1 MTNIVS
7 YNRLIRPFKNIEA
20 PHTNKKLKHEED
32 KNFLIQNNDEDDDCE
47 LNSTIEATD
56 NNDEDVFF
64 SPVNNPKFHYNKLN
78 ENKQKITNKT
88 KIEVD
93 EIAEEIKQS
102 RKQISCLTE
111 IKSLKLF
118 ETHADGVIWYFN
130 LLCDTMMFYIKDN
143 KQLSSQEM
151 NVRIHMANAHL
162 LFVKNLYQVRI
173 ASSKQLKELISSI
186 HPCIVA
192 LSLLNESGALGI
204 WDAHNCAYDNY
215 VYIFSI
221 KIKFCSCKVKYFIIL
236 KKPKLSSFDRLNLIE
251 SLINCQKLVQDKSIF

>member
-88 KIEVD
+88 AGTFSKY
-93 EIAEEIKQS
+93 
-102 RKQISCLTE
+102 IS
-111 IKSLKLF
+111 
-118 ETHADGVIWYFN
+118 V
-130 LLCDTMMFYIKDN
+130 
-143 KQLSSQEM
+143 
-151 NVRIHMANAHL
+151 HL
-162 LFVKNLYQVRI
+162 LYFWFSRSETKKTYLVVRCCTF
-173 ASSKQLKELISSI
+173 LKGEL
-186 HPCIVA
+186 
-192 LSLLNESGALGI
+192 N
-204 WDAHNCAYDNY
+204 
-215 VYIFSI
+215 
-221 KIKFCSCKVKYFIIL
+221 
-236 KKPKLSSFDRLNLIE
+236 
-251 SLINCQKLVQDKSIF
+251 